1 MMQLELS
8 LADLSIATG
17 VEARTIRSW
26 VSQGLLSA
34 PLSRGALARYPS
46 DTLSRIQA
54 IRVMREVLGM
64 SLSDIRMELLTAPP
78 DRIAYLARRA
88 EKLPR
93 STHPETD
100 VSSEPEG
107 SALEYMKRL
116 RKASHEASRAGSIAP
131 LGAARSSE
139 NRGFDALEYQLG
151 RERLP
156 PARKA
161 RAEEWLRIPITPD
174 VELSV
179 RGHFDSQ
186 QQAKLLRCADLIRD
200 ILDGRDR

>member
-1 MMQLELS
+1 MMQLEHS
-8 LADLSIATG
+8 LADLSNATG

-46 DTLSRIQA
+46 DTLLRIQA
-54 IRVMREVLGM
+54 IRVMREELGM

-78 DRIAYLARRA
+78 DRIAHLARRA
-88 EKLPR
+88 EKLRRGTPPD
-93 STHPETD
+93 TE
-100 VSSEPEG
+100 VSAEPDG

-116 RKASHEASRAGSIAP
+116 RRASQEASRASGTAS
-131 LGAARSSE
+131 LGASPTPE

-151 RERLP
+151 RDRLP

-161 RAEEWLRIPITPD
+161 RSEEWLRIRITPD

-179 RGHFDSQ
+179 RGHFDSE